1 MAYLRSH
8 TTLPVP
14 RILGWSDDS
23 SNHIGA
29 EYIIKEHVA
38 GVRLHERWSTMA
50 GQQHMLC
57 VKALSMMIKEM
68 AAIAFPSYGRLYF
81 SNAPIKPHLK
91 PELADGFCLRPHRG
105 ATSWNCNTDEARIY
119 GNSNHNRGP
128 WLDLPNYCSG
138 LIDTG
143 FSRIP
148 KANIQTDKRL
158 PYQGSIEEH
167 TCPLNTSREV
177 IERLIESPLIQNT
190 ASPTLLHAELHKRNI
205 YVSDEDPTLVTGLI
219 DGQSTSVE
227 PAFIYANETPDFAA
241 HPDHVPLADDGRET
255 PAGKGEIVEDKKYK
269 DALLCSQT
277 FDVCMKGFVPKLRAA
292 RALDDMLLKPFRY
305 CHSSWRDSAAAVRQE
320 LIEVSKSWK
329 ELGLAGSCPYLPT
342 EE

>member
-1 MAYLRSH
+1 MYN
-8 TTLPVP
+8 
-14 RILGWSDDS
+14 LG
-23 SNHIGA
+23 
-29 EYIIKEHVA
+29 
-38 GVRLHERWSTMA
+38 
-50 GQQHMLC
+50 
-57 VKALSMMIKEM
+57 
-68 AAIAFPSYGRLYF
+68 
-81 SNAPIKPHLK
+81 
-91 PELADGFCLRPHRG
+91 
-105 ATSWNCNTDEARIY
+105 
-119 GNSNHNRGP
+119 
-128 WLDLPNYCSG
+128 LDLPNYCSG

-167 TCPLNTSREV
+167 IRLLNISREV

-190 ASPTLLHAELHKRNI
+190 ASPTLLHADLHKRNI

-219 DGQSTSVE
+219 DWQSTSVE

-255 PAGKGEIVEDKKYK
+255 PAGKEETVEDKKYM

-292 RALDDMLLKPFRY
+292 RALDDTLLKPFRY

-342 EE
+342 EEELVEHKKQYEDFETVQKLKLWLIRSLDTNSDGWVPADAWQWSKVAHREAFEEWMQTARDAEGTGKDDMTEEKARRMWPFDEG